1 MTARTSLAYVC
12 ISGVLAISCFS
23 GDVADPGAYGPV
35 EGGPRSLIVGNGA
48 GGSGS
53 QGVGGNNNVC
63 QVPPCPNNGSGGSGN
78 GSVVKWTALL
88 DNINIQSMALDD
100 QNVYATSDLGLMRI
114 PNNGGKAMPIAI
126 LQQGSSTGIA
136 VDATNVYYPDNNGA
150 IQAVPKDGGAAKQ
163 IVPAGMGGG
172 SGPLIIDGDM
182 FYYTVGPFLRRA
194 PVSGGAFTELSNAVQ
209 QENSNLR
216 QRLAVDSTYVYF
228 VSAMISVGPTVAI
241 ISALPKAGG
250 SMIPLE
256 KPKGTVQALVP
267 RTDNVAGVVFTD
279 YYAFGTNTV
288 EVRAATLNSMTT
300 SLASITFMGGYMNA
314 GSALTVDLDG
324 SRLFFPGAPG
334 LLALDKSGTI
344 TTIDD
349 TVQVNAIAVDAST
362 IYFANSGGGGGV
374 GGAPILSGLK
384 KIPK

>member
-63 QVPPCPNNGSGGSGN
+63 QVPPCPSNGSGGSGN
-78 GSVVKWTALL
+78 VSVAKWTSIL

-100 QNVYATSDLGLMRI
+100 QNVYATSDRGLMRI
-114 PNNGGKAMPIAI
+114 PKNGDKATPLGI

-136 VDATNVYYPDNNGA
+136 VDATNVYYPDNSGA

-172 SGPLIIDGDM
+172 GGALILDGDM

-194 PVSGGAFTELSNAVQ
+194 PVSGGAFTDLSSAVEQ
-209 QENSNLR
+209 QNFNLR

-228 VSAMISVGPTVAI
+228 VSAMMNLGPNTTI

-250 SMIPLE
+250 AIIPLE

-267 RTDNVAGVVFTD
+267 RMDDVAGVVFTD
-279 YYAFGTNTV
+279 YYALGSNTV
-288 EVRAATLNSMTT
+288 EVRATTLTSQTM
-300 SLASITFMGGYMNA
+300 SLASISFMGGYMNA
-314 GSALTVDLDG
+314 GSVLTVDLDG

-334 LLALDKSGTI
+334 LLALAKDGTI
-344 TTIDD
+344 TTLDA
-349 TVQVNAIAVDAST
+349 TVQVNVIAVDGSN
-362 IYFANSGGGGGV
+362 IYFADSGGGGGV
-374 GGAPILSGLK
+374 GGTQIVPGLK
-384 KIPK
+384 KMPK